1 MQEDD
6 CRRLTNILN
15 DGLERLTIVQS
26 EHHNGDDDHMK
37 RAAMT
42 AEKIYSSEFSNESST
57 EIRKYISELEPLE
70 DYFKRPKK
78 KKDIVFMPP

>member
-1 MQEDD
+1 M
-6 CRRLTNILN
+6 NILS

-37 RAAMT
+37 RTAMT

-70 DYFKRPKK
+70 DYFKRSKK